1 MTNTFLDWLTKLA
14 PEGETMLVLKQ
25 KPKRDEGGNVM
36 LHPDGAIKAT
46 WPAFLPEKWQDTEQ
60 AWYANTAS
68 FVIDRFE
75 KGRVSASASN
85 CEYVAVMVLD
95 DVGTPKAPKPSPLL
109 PTWIME
115 TSPGSYQWG
124 YAFTDEQPTKGE
136 FAAAIKA
143 ITEAGY
149 GDVGAT
155 NPVRNFRLPGSVNL
169 KPGKD
174 GFRSCLV
181 EFHPEREYTL
191 TEICSALDVTPG
203 PADGS
208 GPKPIRLSDPG
219 SDDVLAWLSGQGKV
233 YSGVNQEG
241 WCAVECPNAEA
252 HTDGNPEGRYNPSMR
267 AFCCYHGHCT
277 EVGSNEFLSWV
288 ADLGGPKHAPGL
300 RDELL
305 AQVMDHTLSKLTPT
319 QEFPDEAA
327 RVIAEVERKEA
338 ARLDRAEWFE
348 RYAYLEQDDAFFD
361 LVDRRPVRRATF
373 DALYRHVPCYSI
385 HTTNAGKKRRIEAS
399 TFYDENRLECGARS
413 VIGMTYAA
421 GETVLCAHEGSVYA
435 NRWRD
440 ARPSVP
446 EGLDASPWV
455 RHVER
460 LIPDAMERNHFF
472 DVLAYKL
479 QNPKKKINHAI
490 LFGSTNHGVGKD
502 LTFKPF
508 FWAIGAANV
517 QQMKNEQLHTQW
529 GYHLECEVLH
539 INELRQTESAD
550 RRALENKLKPI
561 IAAPP
566 DMLTIERKNAHPY
579 SILNRLLVVAATN
592 ARDAIALG
600 TDDRRWFVVWSD
612 ATPLNTPQD
621 PDAGKRFSEWLD
633 SHGNQAVASWL
644 RARDVSQF
652 NPGATPPMTEAKML
666 LIGAARSMSEAWL
679 IEQIE
684 QRSSEF
690 ARGLVAGPWQ
700 AVCDRLQGMAPPNC
714 RIVPPAVLHALRE
727 AGWNDLGLC
736 HSRNF
741 KNKRH
746 IFAHPGYVGLKS
758 DARDAVE
765 VTSTS
770 TLRVV

>member
-1 MTNTFLDWLTKLA
+1 MKTSFLDWLVKLA

-25 KPKRDEGGNVM
+25 KPKRDGDGNVL

-46 WPAFLPEKWQDTEQ
+46 WPAFLPEKYQDNAQ

-68 FVIDRFE
+68 FIIDRFE
-75 KGRVSASASN
+75 NGRVSASAAN
-85 CEYVAVMVLD
+85 CEFVAVMILD
-95 DVGTPKAPKPSPLL
+95 DVGTPKAPKPSPLP

-124 YAFTDEQPTKGE
+124 YAFSEQPTKGE
-136 FAAAIKA
+136 YGAAIRA
-143 ITEAGY
+143 IVDAGY
-149 GDVGAT
+149 GDPGAV
-155 NPVRNFRLPGSVNL
+155 NAVRNFRLPGSVNL
-169 KPGKD
+169 KPKNN
-174 GFRSCLV
+174 GFRAQLV

-191 TEICSALDVTPG
+191 DEICAALDVTPG
-203 PADGS
+203 PADGG
-208 GPKPIRLSDPG
+208 GPRPLRISDDG
-219 SDDVLAWLSGQGKV
+219 ADDVLVWLSGSGKV
-233 YSGVNQEG
+233 FSGVNQEG
-241 WCAVECPNAEA
+241 WCAVECPNAKE

-277 EVGSNEFLSWV
+277 DVGSNEFLRWV

-319 QEFPDEAA
+319 DSFPDEAA

-338 ARLDRAEWFE
+338 GRLERAEWFK

-361 LVDRRPVRRATF
+361 LVDRRPVRRNTF
-373 DALYRHVPCYSI
+373 DALYRHVACHSVHRTP
-385 HTTNAGKKRRIEAS
+385 AGKLRQISAGIY
-399 TFYDENRLECGARS
+399 FDENRIDMGARS

-421 GETVLCAHEGSVYA
+421 GESVLCAHEGAVYA

-440 ARPSVP
+440 ARPVVQS
-446 EGLDASPWV
+446 GFDASPWI

-460 LIPDAMERNHFF
+460 LIPDDAERNHFF
-472 DVLAYKL
+472 DVLAFKV
-479 QNPKKKINHAI
+479 QNPQKKINHAI

-517 QQMKNEQLHTQW
+517 AQMKNEQLHTQW

-612 ATPLNTPQD
+612 ATPLNSAAD
-621 PDAGKRFSEWLD
+621 PDAGKRFSDWLDTAGNHAVAEWL
-633 SHGNQAVASWL
+633 H
-644 RARDVSQF
+644 ARDVSAF

-690 ARGLVAGPWQ
+690 ARGVVAGPWQ

-714 RIVPPAVLHALRE
+714 RIVPPALLHALRE
-727 AGWNDLGLC
+727 AGWSDLGLC

-741 KNKRH
+741 RSKRH
-746 IFAHPGYVGLKS
+746 VFAHPGYIGTKS

-765 VTSTS
+765 APPGSS
-770 TLRVV
+770 LRVV

>member
-1 MTNTFLDWLTKLA
+1 MASKFIDWLTKLA

-25 KPKRDEGGNVM
+25 KPKRDEGGNVL

-75 KGRVSASASN
+75 KGRVSASAAN

-95 DVGTPKAPKPSPLL
+95 DVGTPKAPKPSPLP

-174 GFRSCLV
+174 GFRSRLV

-191 TEICSALDVTPG
+191 AEICSALDVTPG

-233 YSGVNQEG
+233 YSGVNSEG

-508 FWAIGAANV
+508 FWAIGLANV

-612 ATPLNTPQD
+612 ATPLNSPQD

-633 SHGNQAVASWL
+633 ACGNQAVASWL

-765 VTSTS
+765 VTSAS